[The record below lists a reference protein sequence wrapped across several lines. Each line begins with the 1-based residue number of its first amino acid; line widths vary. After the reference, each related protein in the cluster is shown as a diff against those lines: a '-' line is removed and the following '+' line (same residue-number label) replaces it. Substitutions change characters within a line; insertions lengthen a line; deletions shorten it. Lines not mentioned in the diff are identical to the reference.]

1 MLYRLLWHFTRRVAT
16 VHQRRILVHG
26 AERVPRDRP
35 VLLAVN
41 HTNAFWD
48 AVLVAGA
55 LPVAQRVR
63 FLARGDVFR
72 HPLAN
77 RLLRAIGIL
86 PVYRFRDGYASL
98 KGNDATFRAS
108 TDALAAGG
116 TVLIFPEGQC
126 QPVPQ
131 LQPLMKGCA
140 RLALQALDGGAEH
153 LVVVPVGLSF
163 AQHGR
168 FRADVA
174 LAFGEPLPA
183 AAWRPSDTLPPAAAV
198 RGLTAELHARLRALV
213 VHLDDPALR
222 DALAEA
228 APADAGPDGW
238 RWLPAG
244 DAAAWWARRRAAA
257 EALNADPATADAW
270 RARRRARA
278 AWLAPGA
285 ASLERPLST
294 RRLPPLVV
302 PAAAS
307 WPPAP
312 ARGRAGLALALAL
325 AGAASA
331 PWALPGFVLSY
342 MALRLVK
349 RLIRRRVRDP
359 QFIDSLRALVGAG
372 WFGLLWG
379 ALGLALAI
387 GLGLAGAGWP
397 VWAAAAAWWLP
408 LPRAARWAW
417 RWRERWAEA
426 GRAAAWARFSRESAS
441 RAAALTAPPRP
452 GNARSAS

>member
-1 MLYRLLWHFTRRVAT
+1 MLYRLLWHFTRRVAA

-108 TDALAAGG
+108 TGALVAGG

-140 RLALQALDGGAEH
+140 RLALQALEGGAED

-174 LAFGEPLPA
+174 LAFGEPLPV
-183 AAWRPSDTLPPAAAV
+183 AAWRPSDALPPAAAL

-213 VHLDDPALR
+213 VHLDDPTLR

-228 APADAGPDGW
+228 APSDAGPDGW
-238 RWLPAG
+238 RRLPAG
-244 DAAAWWARRRAAA
+244 DATAWWARRRAAA
-257 EALNADPATADAW
+257 EALNADPASADAW
-270 RARRRARA
+270 RARRHARS

-285 ASLERPLST
+285 GWLERPLSP
-294 RRLPPLVV
+294 RRLPPLRV
-302 PAAAS
+302 PAAAA
-307 WPPAP
+307 WPPPP
-312 ARGRAGLALALAL
+312 ARGRTGLALA
-325 AGAASA
+325 AAVSA
-331 PWALPGFVLSY
+331 PWALPGFGLSY
-342 MALRLVK
+342 MALRLVE

-359 QFIDSLRALVGAG
+359 QFIDSLRALVGAAG
-372 WFGLLWG
+372 FGLLWG
-379 ALGLALAI
+379 AVGLALAI
-387 GLGLAGAGWP
+387 GLGRAGTPGPA
-397 VWAAAAAWWLP
+397 WAAAAAWWLP
-408 LPRAARWAW
+408 LPRAALWAW

-441 RAAALTAPPRP
+441 RAAALSAPPRP